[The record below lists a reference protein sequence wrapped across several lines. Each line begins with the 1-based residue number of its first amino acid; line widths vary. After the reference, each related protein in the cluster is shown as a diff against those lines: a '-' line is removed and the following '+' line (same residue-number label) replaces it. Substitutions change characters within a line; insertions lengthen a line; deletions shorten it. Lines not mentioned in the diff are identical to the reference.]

1 MIAAVPD
8 VRAIAHL
15 ITQAR
20 GGGGAVRECLEL
32 ILCARGVRKAVVA
45 DFVEAHGGTAD
56 RAGMRR
62 ASSSPRARS

>member
-1 MIAAVPD
+1 
-8 VRAIAHL
+8 
-15 ITQAR
+15 
-20 GGGGAVRECLEL
+20 
-32 ILCARGVRKAVVA
+32 LCARGVRKAVVA